1 MFEDAA
7 HLTVLAFRQRQLD
20 PLVASGTAFEVGVDL
35 AVADAVDG
43 DALDQIL
50 ELRLADVA
58 EGARA
63 IGALDPARGQFELAL
78 ERAVVGE
85 EQQPFGIIVEST
97 DRHQRSEEHTSELQ
111 SLMRTSYAVFCLQKK
126 RSRS

>member
-63 IGALDPARGQFELAL
+63 IGALDPARGQFALPL
-78 ERAVVGE
+78 ERAAVGE
-85 EQQPFGIIVEST
+85 AH
-97 DRHQRSEEHTSELQ
+97 DR
-111 SLMRTSYAVFCLQKK
+111 K
-126 RSRS
+126 RVGEGKGGSVRVSRGWCR

>member
-1 MFEDAA
+1 M
-7 HLTVLAFRQRQLD
+7 
-20 PLVASGTAFEVGVDL
+20 TAYEMRISDWSSDVCSSDL
-35 AVADAVDG
+35 
-43 DALDQIL
+43 
-50 ELRLADVA
+50 

-97 DRHQRSEEHTSELQ
+97 DRHQARQALRQHVVDRLAPLGVAGGGQAAGGLVEAVETGRDGFGDRVSVDGRSEEHTSEIQ
-111 SLMRTSYAVFCLQKK
+111 SLMRISY
-126 RSRS
+126 